1 MIDRSLLGG
10 SFRLSS
16 AAVRAAFPGRRSTPD
31 PRRSEGR
38 GVAEIELREL
48 LGGDAGLE
56 GGGDN
61 VDAFGHAL
69 GSDHL
74 RVEQPARGAII
85 NASDR
90 PNLRQQLSQSG

>member
-1 MIDRSLLGG
+1 
-10 SFRLSS
+10 
-16 AAVRAAFPGRRSTPD
+16 
-31 PRRSEGR
+31 
-38 GVAEIELREL
+38 L